1 MYKYCINCL
10 YLQTTPDGFCLP
22 RAILKQVVHHQHAFT
37 PDMLF
42 RMAALQMVR
51 KPHKYYRLVE
61 WELIQTGESYES
73 FCTNLFQGNV
83 WGDDLVTAVIGDMWN
98 LAISVVSP
106 IYAKPVPLFHDKK
119 KPDIVLVANGGSWL
133 DAERPCTHFS
143 ATRPKDEDEP
153 LPGVELVDGLPKN
166 PTLAQDQIPRTLMP
180 FLLHDVSKAKRLAM
194 QEYLDTEKVRSLDL
208 LRGVCVQIKNLENG
222 VCKLI
227 SEAENFRRY
236 KTLCEYKLEK
246 LGVSA
251 DRIKEYAQLEDPE
264 FCRTGEREKRDKEDE
279 KKRKREEEEE
289 MEKKRQKP
297 TEPDE
302 VVDEDRRKQQDYEET
317 RYQQQKT
324 MLQDQE
330 IIIQKQSIELAKLNT
345 ELFALKNKQKEEEK
359 VHEKHQEE
367 LDRLQ
372 DAELQ
377 YQQITKYQQ
386 GEGPS
391 TSERSKGSINK
402 FTQRMIKPEHLHF
415 LEPVK
420 KETTVV
426 NQPVVIPDD
435 DIIPEQSTQQV
446 VSQAVIQQVVSQQP
460 EIVVQGSTRTQYYPK
475 VDKITHQVLLVP
487 TQETSRNYSKRTT
500 TKGAKHPD
508 LRADGRFY
516 CENCPCN
523 YSRKAM
529 LDKHVMFNCLKTT
542 KDFVC
547 DSCGKKYFD
556 ERTVREHFYHSHKKV
571 YLYHC
576 MQCNQGFYFRSKI
589 TSHKKACPNKGG
601 PKLYKAMIDLDPVL
615 EETFKRRIPIEVA
628 EEDVNPEAIPQDVL
642 RVADQEE
649 LEREEEEERER
660 LMMIQLQQQQEQQ
673 QQQELIQDKNKIT
686 PEETKTATDILTEM
700 SAGGGTAYDVEG
712 EMQQDPEDEQSI
724 EIETI
729 DD

>member
-1 MYKYCINCL
+1 M
-10 YLQTTPDGFCLP
+10 PDGFCLP

-83 WGDDLVTAVIGDMWN
+83 WGDDLVAAVIGDMWN

-180 FLLHDVSKAKRLAM
+180 FLLHEVSKAKRLAM

-227 SEAENFRRY
+227 SEAENLRRY

-264 FCRTGEREKRDKEDE
+264 FCHTGEREKRDKEDE

-345 ELFALKNKQKEEEK
+345 ELFAL
-359 VHEKHQEE
+359 
-367 LDRLQ
+367 R
-372 DAELQ
+372 
-377 YQQITKYQQ
+377 I
-386 GEGPS
+386 
-391 TSERSKGSINK
+391 
-402 FTQRMIKPEHLHF
+402 
-415 LEPVK
+415 
-420 KETTVV
+420 
-426 NQPVVIPDD
+426 
-435 DIIPEQSTQQV
+435 
-446 VSQAVIQQVVSQQP
+446 
-460 EIVVQGSTRTQYYPK
+460 
-475 VDKITHQVLLVP
+475 
-487 TQETSRNYSKRTT
+487 
-500 TKGAKHPD
+500 
-508 LRADGRFY
+508 
-516 CENCPCN
+516 
-523 YSRKAM
+523 SRK
-529 LDKHVMFNCLKTT
+529 KK
-542 KDFVC
+542 
-547 DSCGKKYFD
+547 KKYMKSI
-556 ERTVREHFYHSHKKV
+556 R
-571 YLYHC
+571 
-576 MQCNQGFYFRSKI
+576 
-589 TSHKKACPNKGG
+589 
-601 PKLYKAMIDLDPVL
+601 
-615 EETFKRRIPIEVA
+615 
-628 EEDVNPEAIPQDVL
+628 
-642 RVADQEE
+642 
-649 LEREEEEERER
+649 
-660 LMMIQLQQQQEQQ
+660 
-673 QQQELIQDKNKIT
+673 KN
-686 PEETKTATDILTEM
+686 
-700 SAGGGTAYDVEG
+700 
-712 EMQQDPEDEQSI
+712 
-724 EIETI
+724 
-729 DD
+729 